1 DVPTLAPVALSLYG
15 IAGVVRRGRT
25 RDYVIAGVGVGLA
38 AATKYTGGI
47 TLLCLLGAAISAPA
61 AGGWK
66 PAARPPAL
74 ARLLAVGAFI
84 LANPY
89 SVLDF
94 TAFRHGLSMQASNAG
109 GAEPVKLGTTRGGGV
124 AYYLWTFTWGIGW
137 APTLAA
143 FGGAILL
150 LVRRRWAMA
159 L

>member
-1 DVPTLAPVALSLYG
+1 
-15 IAGVVRRGRT
+15 
-25 RDYVIAGVGVGLA
+25 
-38 AATKYTGGI
+38 
-47 TLLCLLGAAISAPA
+47 LCLLGAAISDAA

-66 PAARPPAL
+66 PAARRLAL
-74 ARLLAVGAFI
+74 AGLLAVGAFI

-94 TAFRHGLSMQASNAG
+94 SVFRDGLSQQASNAG

-159 L
+159 LVLLPAPIVFVLFMGTQQRYFGRWLMPILPIVAILAAWFTVEFVRGF